1 MVQPPATPVTDPT
14 RPPEVS
20 VIIPARNEAAS
31 LGACLESIVTQQ
43 GIAFEI
49 VVIDDQSTDAT
60 GEIAHSFPGV
70 RVIESRQLPAGW
82 VGKNHAM
89 WQGAQVAKGGWLLFT
104 DADTVHLPGSLRRS
118 LEEAKEYGAD
128 LLSYSPKQ
136 EVHGFWE
143 HALMPVVFAELTR
156 TYRTV
161 DVNDPTSRIAAAN
174 GQYLLIRRSVY
185 DWVGGH
191 QAIAGVLLEDVE
203 LARRVKQSGRPIR
216 FRYGGDAVR
225 TRMYRSFT
233 QMWEGW
239 TKNLAVLFPHPVRL
253 ALVRGIEFLLIATG
267 VFCLSSGLLR
277 GSRVLSAAGIFLL
290 LTMLADFFQRV
301 LRAHFGVLNTVV
313 SVFGLPIFAVLLL
326 RSAVQYRWRKR
337 VDWKGRAYPVSPSP
351 ETSRPSSS
359 ESSLVASE

>member
-1 MVQPPATPVTDPT
+1 MVQTPATPPVDQA
-14 RPPEVS
+14 RPEVS

-31 LGACLESIVTQQ
+31 LGACLESIIAQQ

-49 VVIDDQSTDAT
+49 IVINDQSNDET
-60 GEIAHSFPGV
+60 GEIARSFPGV
-70 RVIESRQLPAGW
+70 RVIESAGLPAGW
-82 VGKNHAM
+82 IGKNHAV
-89 WQGAQVAKGGWLLFT
+89 WLGAQSAKGEWLLFT

-118 LEEAKEYGAD
+118 VDEAKEFGAD

-143 HALMPVVFAELTR
+143 RALMPVIFAELTR

-161 DVNDPTSRIAAAN
+161 DVNDPKSRVAAAN
-174 GQYLLIRRSVY
+174 GQYLLIRRTVY

-203 LARRVKQSGRPIR
+203 LAKRVKQSGRTIR

-225 TRMYRSFT
+225 TRMYRSFA
-233 QMWEGW
+233 QMCEGW

-253 ALVRGIEFLLIATG
+253 AIIRSIEFLLIALG
-267 VFCLSSGLLR
+267 VFCLCASLLS
-277 GSRVLSAAGIFLL
+277 GSRVLAAAGVFLL
-290 LTMLADFFQRV
+290 LSMLADFLQRV
-301 LRAHFGVLNTVV
+301 LRAHFGTVNTVL
-313 SVFGLPIFAVLLL
+313 SVLGLPIFAALLV

-351 ETSRPSSS
+351 VPPSPGSS
-359 ESSLVASE
+359 ESSLAASE